1 MKINMVVIDGVND
14 DEIEDFV
21 RLSVDMPVQVRF
33 IEFMPATPQVWD
45 ESKLVPMDKVK
56 EKVERIGKLVVCG
69 RSRWGGPAEIYRL
82 EGAKGEIGF
91 ISAVTRHF
99 CSDCNRLRV
108 NSKGKLLTCLFGS
121 DDLDLKELVQSG
133 ADKEKIK
140 KAIQTVVLGKND
152 IRTMIANGDSTRGEA
167 MSCVGG

>member
-1 MKINMVVIDGVND
+1 M
-14 DEIEDFV
+14 
-21 RLSVDMPVQVRF
+21 
-33 IEFMPATPQVWD
+33 T
-45 ESKLVPMDKVK
+45 
-56 EKVERIGKLVVCG
+56 
-69 RSRWGGPAEIYRL
+69 
-82 EGAKGEIGF
+82 KGEIGF